1 MKILII
7 ERTTNRVNPFNIRVG
22 TLEGGDQNAGPLS
35 NIQDLYIDPANNESL
50 VLLDNLKKNSDA
62 IWEVDHI
69 STMENKM
76 RLK

>member
-7 ERTTNRVNPFNIRVG
+7 ERTTKNANTFNIRTG
-22 TLEGGDQNAGPLS
+22 TLEGGDLNAGPLS
-35 NIQDLYIDPANNESL
+35 NIQDVYIDLANEKSL
-50 VLLDNLKKNSDA
+50 DFLDKLKKNSDA